1 MTYSTEHT
9 LGEDDINRLVQIFNE
24 GRYNPVLGGSESG
37 NDNMRNMEEFEKLQ
51 KMFKLATVAL
61 KVDISH

>member
-1 MTYSTEHT
+1 
-9 LGEDDINRLVQIFNE
+9 VQIFNE

-37 NDNMRNMEEFEKLQ
+37 NDNMPNIEEFEKLQ

-61 KVDISH
+61 KVDVSN

>member
-37 NDNMRNMEEFEKLQ
+37 NDNMPNMEEFEKLQ

-61 KVDISH
+61 KVDVSN

>member
-1 MTYSTEHT
+1 MAYSTEHT

-37 NDNMRNMEEFEKLQ
+37 NDNMPNMEEFEKLQ

-61 KVDISH
+61 KEDVSN

>member
-37 NDNMRNMEEFEKLQ
+37 NDNMPNMEEFEKLQ
-51 KMFKLATVAL
+51 KMFKLATMAL
-61 KVDISH
+61 KVDLSN